1 VLTDMLAVRFGADQA
16 HFAKPLKMRPS
27 SDSCAEPYSLSWV
40 QTWISQ
46 FASFGP
52 FHRLTYC
59 WMWSAGNFQR
69 RAHGPENLRQSAG
82 EGHRLRGDS
91 GLFWGQR
98 KAAREELT

>member
-1 VLTDMLAVRFGADQA
+1 
-16 HFAKPLKMRPS
+16 
-27 SDSCAEPYSLSWV
+27 
-40 QTWISQ
+40 
-46 FASFGP
+46 
-52 FHRLTYC
+52 
-59 WMWSAGNFQR
+59 MWSAGNFQR